1 MISVV
6 IPCSRMAR
14 FLPDAIG
21 SIRRQAVAVDEIL
34 VVDDG
39 LDPDTEATCAALA
52 APIRV
57 IRTDPCHPGVA
68 RNLGL
73 AEARGDVVGFLDAD
87 DLWPAGKLGRQC
99 ARLDADPAME
109 MVSGHITYFDRLD
122 PGRLAPAA
130 DARTETVLFV
140 HLGACLFR
148 RRLFDRIGAFDPSL
162 RFAEDVDLF
171 LRLREQAVPFVI
183 LRAVTL
189 YYRRHEGQMMLSR
202 DPRQETDFRR
212 AVMLSFQRR
221 RGRGMMQELPLFE
234 SYLEPARVAAA

>member
-1 MISVV
+1 MISVI

-21 SIRRQAVAVDEIL
+21 SIRRQAVMVAEIL

-39 LDPDTEATCAALA
+39 LDPATAPTCAELA
-52 APIRV
+52 AQGAPIRL

-73 AEARGDVVGFLDAD
+73 AEARGDVIGFLDAD
-87 DLWPAGKLGRQC
+87 DLWPASKLARQC
-99 ARLDADPAME
+99 ARLDACPAVE

-122 PGRLAPAA
+122 AGRLAPAP

-140 HLGACLFR
+140 HLGASLFR
-148 RRLFDRIGAFDPSL
+148 RRLFDRIGAFDPTL

-171 LRLREQAVPFVI
+171 LRLRELAVPFVI

-221 RGRGMMQELPLFE
+221 KRLGMIRELPLFE
-234 SYLEPARVAAA
+234 AFLEPAA

>member
-1 MISVV
+1 MISVI

-34 VVDDG
+34 VIDDG
-39 LDPDTEATCAALA
+39 LDADTDATCAALMA
-52 APIRV
+52 QDAPIRL

-73 AEARGDVVGFLDAD
+73 AEARGDVIGFLDAD
-87 DLWPAGKLGRQC
+87 DLWPASKLARQC
-99 ARLDADPAME
+99 ARLDAAPAVE

-122 PGRLAPAA
+122 PDRLAPAA
-130 DARTETVLFV
+130 GSRTEILLFV

-171 LRLREQAVPFVI
+171 LRLREQAVHFVM

-189 YYRRHEGQMMLSR
+189 YYRHHAGQMMQSR
-202 DPRQETDFRR
+202 DARMKADFTR
-212 AVMLSFQRR
+212 ALMMSVQRR
-221 RGRGMMQELPLFE
+221 RRLGLAGELPVFE
-234 SYLEPARVAAA
+234 SYLEPAA

>member
-1 MISVV
+1 MISVI

-14 FLPDAIG
+14 FLPDVIG
-21 SIRRQAVAVDEIL
+21 SNRRQAVAVDEIL

-39 LDPDTEATCAALA
+39 LDPATDATCATLA

-57 IRTDPCHPGVA
+57 IHTDPCHPGVA
-68 RNLGL
+68 RNRGL
-73 AEARGDVVGFLDAD
+73 AEARGDVIGFLDAD
-87 DLWPAGKLGRQC
+87 DLWPASKLGRQC
-99 ARLDADPAME
+99 ARLDADPE
-109 MVSGHITYFDRLD
+109 VDMVSGHITYFDRLD
-122 PGRLAPAA
+122 PDRLAPAA

-189 YYRRHEGQMMLSR
+189 YYRRHEGQMMQSR
-202 DPRQETDFRR
+202 DPRQEPDFRR

-221 RGRGMMQELPLFE
+221 RRLGMIRELPLFE
-234 SYLEPARVAAA
+234 TYLEPPGEIAA